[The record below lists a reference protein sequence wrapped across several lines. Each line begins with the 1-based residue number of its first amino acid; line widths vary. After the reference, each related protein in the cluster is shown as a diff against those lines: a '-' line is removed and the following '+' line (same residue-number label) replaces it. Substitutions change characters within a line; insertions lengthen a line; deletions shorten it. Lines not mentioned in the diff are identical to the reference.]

1 MPRKRSNSSL
11 TGQLAC
17 CAISPSP
24 WLRQAFPLRVQRLF
38 LRGGE
43 ERARVV
49 KDALVGIP
57 CQTCRL
63 LRRQIFKVDCRR
75 RKRGG
80 GCFNRINATPKK
92 DSSHLA
98 LLNCKPE
105 PMIYNDN
112 RQFNQ
117 GIHNL
122 LLCDGCCFPM
132 AAGERPNSEERAQCR
147 AFWLTQESS
156 GTARTARGIT
166 TVRASRLRLLRAFS
180 AVAVRPPGISYKRGI
195 VAGCASRCE

>member
-1 MPRKRSNSSL
+1 MCNKPFSLALAGISVPCAAAVPARRRRTRASCEGCSGGYSVSDVPLAPSSDI
-11 TGQLAC
+11 Q
-17 CAISPSP
+17 
-24 WLRQAFPLRVQRLF
+24 
-38 LRGGE
+38 
-43 ERARVV
+43 
-49 KDALVGIP
+49 
-57 CQTCRL
+57 CRL
-63 LRRQIFKVDCRR
+63 PKE
-75 RKRGG
+75 KAGGGG

-156 GTARTARGIT
+156 GSARTARGIT

-180 AVAVRPPGISYKRGI
+180 AVAARPPGISYKRGI

>member
-1 MPRKRSNSSL
+1 MLCNKPFSL
-11 TGQLAC
+11 ASAGISAPCAAAVPARRRRTRASCEGCSGGYSVSDVQLA
-17 CAISPSP
+17 PSSDI
-24 WLRQAFPLRVQRLF
+24 Q
-38 LRGGE
+38 
-43 ERARVV
+43 
-49 KDALVGIP
+49 
-57 CQTCRL
+57 CRL
-63 LRRQIFKVDCRR
+63 PKE
-75 RKRGG
+75 KAGGG

-166 TVRASRLRLLRAFS
+166 TMRASRLRLLRAFS

>member
-1 MPRKRSNSSL
+1 MCNKPSSL
-11 TGQLAC
+11 ASAGISAPCAAAVPAKQRRTRASCEGCSGGYSVSDVPLA
-17 CAISPSP
+17 
-24 WLRQAFPLRVQRLF
+24 PLSDIQ
-38 LRGGE
+38 
-43 ERARVV
+43 
-49 KDALVGIP
+49 
-57 CQTCRL
+57 CRL
-63 LRRQIFKVDCRR
+63 PKE
-75 RKRGG
+75 KAARGG

-122 LLCDGCCFPM
+122 LLCNGCCFPM

-156 GTARTARGIT
+156 GTARGIT
-166 TVRASRLRLLRAFS
+166 TVRASHFRLLRAFS

>member
-1 MPRKRSNSSL
+1 MLCNKPFSL
-11 TGQLAC
+11 ALAGISAP
-17 CAISPSP
+17 CAAAVP
-24 WLRQAFPLRVQRLF
+24 A
-38 LRGGE
+38 
-43 ERARVV
+43 
-49 KDALVGIP
+49 
-57 CQTCRL
+57 
-63 LRRQIFKVDCRR
+63 RR
-75 RKRGG
+75 RRTRASCEGCSGGYSVSDVPLAPSSDIQSRLPKEKAGG
-80 GCFNRINATPKK
+80 GVNRINATPKK

-156 GTARTARGIT
+156 GSARTARGIT

-180 AVAVRPPGISYKRGI
+180 AVAARPPGISYKRGI